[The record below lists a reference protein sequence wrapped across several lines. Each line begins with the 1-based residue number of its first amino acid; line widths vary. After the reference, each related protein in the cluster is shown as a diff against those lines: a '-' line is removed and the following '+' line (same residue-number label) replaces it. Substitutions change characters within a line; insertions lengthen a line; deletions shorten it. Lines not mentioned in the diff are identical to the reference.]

1 MNCYLS
7 RNYKG
12 TSNAGNKAKTD
23 IEQVMESMAFKNVG
37 LKQTTH
43 TNKFLHFIY
52 TLAGVLKSPFCLHA
66 GDKLVLQYPFKKY
79 FTFVCKLAHA
89 RGAKVIV
96 VIHDLGSF
104 RRKALSVKQEI
115 ERLNHADYIIAHN
128 EKMKQWLE
136 DHGCKAQLGTLGIFD
151 YLSETHAA
159 PKEGARKP
167 YSVLYAGGLS
177 PRKNNFLYEIG
188 AYIQSFTFNLYGNG
202 FETEKAKGKEH
213 FQYMGFVKSDQL
225 IATAKGDFGLVW
237 DGSSLDACTGDFG
250 EYLQYNNP
258 HKTSLYIRC
267 ELPVIIWEKAALAG
281 FVEKNGIGFCIKS
294 LKELEEKL
302 RSLSEEEYAS
312 MHENVQRISRELAEG
327 HYIRTAISKALTC
340 V

>member
-1 MNCYLS
+1 M
-7 RNYKG
+7 
-12 TSNAGNKAKTD
+12 
-23 IEQVMESMAFKNVG
+23 
-37 LKQTTH
+37 
-43 TNKFLHFIY
+43 
-52 TLAGVLKSPFCLHA
+52 
-66 GDKLVLQYPFKKY
+66 
-79 FTFVCKLAHA
+79 
-89 RGAKVIV
+89 
-96 VIHDLGSF
+96 
-104 RRKALSVKQEI
+104 
-115 ERLNHADYIIAHN
+115 NHADYIIAHN

-159 PKEGARKP
+159 PKDGARKP

-281 FVEKNGIGFCIKS
+281 FVEKNGIGFCISS